1 MNAQTRPRSTR
12 LMLAVVA
19 ALALSLA
26 ALAAIGVAKDRNDD
40 GIPDRGEKR
49 HHLSLKVDQA
59 RRDQDSD
66 ALRNRGEYEAGM
78 DPRDEDS
85 DGDGIDDGDEGAG
98 TITAWDPDTGELTI
112 AMFGGDEV
120 TGTVTDDTEIECRND
135 DASEPDPEGVEETLR
150 PGAGAPAGP
159 SEDGAA
165 EESGDDEESG
175 PPAGGPG
182 PRGGPDRAGE
192 HDCDGSKCS
201 VDDLA
206 VDGVVNEAGLKV
218 TSDGLVFV
226 EIELG

>member
-1 MNAQTRPRSTR
+1 M
-12 LMLAVVA
+12 VA

-26 ALAAIGVAKDRNDD
+26 ALAALGIAKDRNDD
-40 GIPDRGEKR
+40 GIPDRWEKR
-49 HHLSLKVDQA
+49 HHLTLKVDQA

-78 DPRDEDS
+78 DPRDEDT

-112 AMFGGDEV
+112 NMFGGDTV

-135 DASEPDPEGVEETLR
+135 DGAEPDEEGVEETLR
-150 PGAGAPAGP
+150 PGAPPAP
-159 SEDGAA
+159 SEDEAAA
-165 EESGDDEESG
+165 EESEETG
-175 PPAGGPG
+175 PPAGGSG
-182 PRGGPDRAGE
+182 PRGGGPDHAGE
-192 HDCDGSKCS
+192 HDCDGSNCS

-206 VDGVVNEAGLKV
+206 VDGVVSEASLRV
-218 TSDGLVFV
+218 TSDGLVFE